1 MKKSRKK
8 RIDFLPNRQNRYAIR
23 RFSVG
28 TASILVGATLIFG
41 IHSNDAS
48 AAVED
53 ATSQEAGTT
62 NENSNSTEEATTNES
77 TTVEA
82 PTSEE
87 VTTEEQSVEA
97 PTSEEVTTEEQSVEA
112 PTSEEVTTEE
122 QSVEAP
128 TSEEATTEEQ
138 SVEAPTSEE
147 VSTEEQSV
155 EVPTSEEV
163 TTEEQSV
170 EVPTSEE
177 VTTEEQSVEAPT
189 SEEAT
194 TEEQSVEAPT
204 SEEVTTKTPV
214 KEETSSTQENS
225 PTTTLEEQFSN
236 EFNQLTSTEDKTNYT
251 REYLTQNTNLSV
263 EQVEATVER
272 LNLSRENVTA
282 QDIYFALL
290 KDLADQQDALLPRV
304 TLLAA
309 RDSELTNEAS
319 IALTENS
326 PMFRAALANSPSGN
340 DVVSEEDNIIV
351 ADALANG
358 YINSQ
363 TDATNAANTLSGRA
377 WVVDTGTPATMSNG
391 LTAVPEGTKVYMQWI
406 DTDGAVSPVYQAS
419 TTNKLSSSGGS
430 QVGPGA
436 YAFDLREAWIDSNGK
451 AHRYEASS
459 GQYYRLWIDDYKTVD
474 GNTATM
480 LRQAGGFFPG
490 SYVNSVTGNNI
501 GQFPLI
507 GTNMQ
512 RTGIFMG
519 VIPTNDYMTTDTSNW
534 IQDNEGPI
542 SNPAVTS
549 TSEFV
554 SGKVWSETGSGDY
567 ANSATGPNFN
577 SGDIAR
583 EGYQVVMSS
592 LTSAGAQAYKAQVES
607 LPTDQ
612 QAAAAHQLF
621 KDHPEFISA
630 TVTGKTDANG
640 AYTLRF
646 PSGSLSKDYL
656 YGYVMD
662 NKGNLV
668 KGYSSFT
675 SPLFRSPNSNLSF
688 APQTAPYHRPAKNAW
703 VNVNFALVETIET
716 SIDITNFD
724 VTANPAQRGDT
735 AIIDVTSTALSPL
748 PTHVEWRDSK
758 GNVVQKSG
766 DVTTVEEAETAGTF
780 TIPDDAKTG
789 EIYTVYIVS
798 GGNEVAADSLIVQV
812 QENAATYEPVYP
824 TTTVE
829 QDQTVTIPTPTNED
843 GLALPDGTKFEG
855 GNNVP
860 EWATVNE
867 DGSISISPNQDVE
880 KGNYNVPVV
889 VTYPDDSKET
899 VFAPVLVQEAVPTAE
914 QYDPTSETINKEYGT
929 TATEDE
935 IKGAITIPDYPTDGD
950 QPTITIDDPTQIPN
964 GTEEGTVNVGVTVT
978 YPDGST
984 DKLTVPVVTGK
995 QADNDKYTPETTPI
1009 TKDFGTGVTEDE
1021 VKGAVTVPDYPTD
1034 GDQPTITID
1043 DPSQLPDG
1051 SKEGTTDVDVTVEY
1065 PDGTTDHITVPV
1077 TVGKQADNDKYTP
1090 ETTPI
1095 TKDFGT
1101 GVTEDEVKGAVTVPD
1116 YPTDGDQPT
1125 VTIDDPNQLPDGSQE
1140 GTTDVN
1146 VTVEYPDGT
1155 TDHITVPVTVGKQP
1169 DNDKYTPESNGVN
1182 KDFGTPTTEEDVKD
1196 SITIPDYPTDGD
1208 QPTVTIDDP
1217 NQLPDGSQEG
1227 TTDVD
1232 VTVEY
1237 PDGTTDHITVPV
1249 TVGKQADNDKYTP
1262 ETTPIMKDFGTGVT
1276 EDEVK
1281 GAITIPD
1288 YPTDGDQPIITIDDP
1303 NQLPDGSQEGTTD
1316 VNVTVEYPD
1325 GTTDHITVP
1334 VTVGKQADNDKYTP
1348 ETTPITKDFGTGVT
1362 EDEVKGAVTVPDYPT
1377 DGDQP
1382 TVTIDDPSQLP
1393 DGSQEGTTDVNVT
1406 VEYPDGTTD
1415 HITVPVTVGK
1425 QADNDKYTP
1434 ETTPITK
1441 DFGTGVTEDEVKGA
1455 VTVPDYP
1462 TDGDQPTVTIDDP
1475 SQLPDGSQEGT
1486 TDVNVTVEYPDGTTD
1501 HITVPVTVGKQ
1512 PDNDKYTPESNG
1524 VNKDFGTPTTEEDV
1538 KDSITIPGYPTDGDQ
1553 PTVTIDDPNQLP
1565 DGSQEGTTD
1574 VDVTVEYPDGTTDH
1588 ITVPVTVGK
1597 QADNDKY
1604 TPETTPIM
1612 KDFGTGVT
1620 EDEVKGAIT
1629 IPDYPTDVNVTVEYP
1644 DGTTDHITV
1653 PVTVGKQADNDKY
1666 TPETTPITKDFGTGV
1681 TEDEVKGAITIP
1693 DYPTDGEQ
1701 PTITIDDLTQIPNG
1715 TEEGTVNVGV
1725 TVTYPDGSTDK
1736 LTVPVVTG
1744 KQADNDKYTPET
1756 TPITK
1761 DFGTGVTEDEV
1772 KGAITIPDYPTD
1784 GDQPTVTIDDPSQLP
1799 DGSQEGTTD
1808 VTVTITYPDGTT
1820 DHITVPVTVGK
1831 QADNDKYTPETE
1843 GVNKDHG
1850 TPVTED
1856 EVKGAVTVPG
1866 YPTDGDQPTIT
1877 IDDPNQLPDG
1887 SQEGTTDVNVTVEY
1901 PDGTTDHITVP
1912 VTVGKQADNDKYTP
1926 ETEGVNKDHGTPV
1939 TEDEVKGAVTVP
1951 GYPTDGDQPTVTIDD
1966 PNQLPD
1972 GSQEGT
1978 TDVNVT
1984 VEYPDGTTDH
1994 ITVPVTVGKQ
2004 PTKDNGATDNDGD
2017 MNQGTDEGNS
2027 DTDHG
2032 DNVKQDSNGNYTPV
2046 EQRDNHAT
2054 SPATDMDPMPSNSQ
2068 TTFDGIN
2075 AKGSTSEKANH
2086 KQQSEQLPDT
2096 GESNTQNG
2104 ALLGGLFAALG
2115 GLFLIGRRRK
2125 EKEGK

>member
-87 VTTEEQSVEA
+87 ATTEEQSVEA

-147 VSTEEQSV
+147 
-155 EVPTSEEV
+155 
-163 TTEEQSV
+163 
-170 EVPTSEE
+170 
-177 VTTEEQSVEAPT
+177 A
-189 SEEAT
+189 
-194 TEEQSVEAPT
+194 
-204 SEEVTTKTPV
+204 TTKTPV

-251 REYLTQNTNLSV
+251 REYLTQNTNLSA

-272 LNLSRENVTA
+272 LNLSQENVTA

-889 VTYPDDSKET
+889 VTYPDGSKET

-1021 VKGAVTVPDYPTD
+1021 VKGAVTVPDYPTE
-1034 GDQPTITID
+1034 
-1043 DPSQLPDG
+1043 
-1051 SKEGTTDVDVTVEY
+1051 K
-1065 PDGTTDHITVPV
+1065 
-1077 TVGKQADNDKYTP
+1077 KK
-1090 ETTPI
+1090 I

-1125 VTIDDPNQLPDGSQE
+1125 V
-1140 GTTDVN
+1140 
-1146 VTVEYPDGT
+1146 
-1155 TDHITVPVTVGKQP
+1155 
-1169 DNDKYTPESNGVN
+1169 
-1182 KDFGTPTTEEDVKD
+1182 
-1196 SITIPDYPTDGD
+1196 
-1208 QPTVTIDDP
+1208 
-1217 NQLPDGSQEG
+1217 
-1227 TTDVD
+1227 
-1232 VTVEY
+1232 
-1237 PDGTTDHITVPV
+1237 
-1249 TVGKQADNDKYTP
+1249 
-1262 ETTPIMKDFGTGVT
+1262 
-1276 EDEVK
+1276 
-1281 GAITIPD
+1281 
-1288 YPTDGDQPIITIDDP
+1288 TIDDP

-1462 TDGDQPTVTIDDP
+1462 TDGDQPTITIDDP

-1486 TDVNVTVEYPDGTTD
+1486 
-1501 HITVPVTVGKQ
+1501 
-1512 PDNDKYTPESNG
+1512 
-1524 VNKDFGTPTTEEDV
+1524 
-1538 KDSITIPGYPTDGDQ
+1538 
-1553 PTVTIDDPNQLP
+1553 
-1565 DGSQEGTTD
+1565 
-1574 VDVTVEYPDGTTDH
+1574 
-1588 ITVPVTVGK
+1588 
-1597 QADNDKY
+1597 
-1604 TPETTPIM
+1604 
-1612 KDFGTGVT
+1612 
-1620 EDEVKGAIT
+1620 
-1629 IPDYPTDVNVTVEYP
+1629 TDVNVTVEYP

-1693 DYPTDGEQ
+1693 G
-1701 PTITIDDLTQIPNG
+1701 
-1715 TEEGTVNVGV
+1715 
-1725 TVTYPDGSTDK
+1725 
-1736 LTVPVVTG
+1736 
-1744 KQADNDKYTPET
+1744 
-1756 TPITK
+1756 
-1761 DFGTGVTEDEV
+1761 
-1772 KGAITIPDYPTD
+1772 YPTD
-1784 GDQPTVTIDDPSQLP
+1784 GDQPTITIDDPSQLP

-1808 VTVTITYPDGTT
+1808 VD
-1820 DHITVPVTVGK
+1820 
-1831 QADNDKYTPETE
+1831 
-1843 GVNKDHG
+1843 
-1850 TPVTED
+1850 
-1856 EVKGAVTVPG
+1856 
-1866 YPTDGDQPTIT
+1866 
-1877 IDDPNQLPDG
+1877 
-1887 SQEGTTDVNVTVEY
+1887 VTVEY

-1926 ETEGVNKDHGTPV
+1926 ETEGVNKDHGTSV

-1966 PNQLPD
+1966 PSQLPD

-2027 DTDHG
+2027 ATDHG

>member
-1 MKKSRKK
+1 M
-8 RIDFLPNRQNRYAIR
+8 
-23 RFSVG
+23 
-28 TASILVGATLIFG
+28 
-41 IHSNDAS
+41 
-48 AAVED
+48 
-53 ATSQEAGTT
+53 
-62 NENSNSTEEATTNES
+62 
-77 TTVEA
+77 
-82 PTSEE
+82 
-87 VTTEEQSVEA
+87 
-97 PTSEEVTTEEQSVEA
+97 
-112 PTSEEVTTEE
+112 
-122 QSVEAP
+122 
-128 TSEEATTEEQ
+128 
-138 SVEAPTSEE
+138 
-147 VSTEEQSV
+147 
-155 EVPTSEEV
+155 
-163 TTEEQSV
+163 
-170 EVPTSEE
+170 
-177 VTTEEQSVEAPT
+177 
-189 SEEAT
+189 
-194 TEEQSVEAPT
+194 
-204 SEEVTTKTPV
+204 
-214 KEETSSTQENS
+214 
-225 PTTTLEEQFSN
+225 
-236 EFNQLTSTEDKTNYT
+236 
-251 REYLTQNTNLSV
+251 EY
-263 EQVEATVER
+263 
-272 LNLSRENVTA
+272 
-282 QDIYFALL
+282 
-290 KDLADQQDALLPRV
+290 
-304 TLLAA
+304 
-309 RDSELTNEAS
+309 
-319 IALTENS
+319 
-326 PMFRAALANSPSGN
+326 
-340 DVVSEEDNIIV
+340 
-351 ADALANG
+351 
-358 YINSQ
+358 
-363 TDATNAANTLSGRA
+363 
-377 WVVDTGTPATMSNG
+377 
-391 LTAVPEGTKVYMQWI
+391 
-406 DTDGAVSPVYQAS
+406 
-419 TTNKLSSSGGS
+419 
-430 QVGPGA
+430 
-436 YAFDLREAWIDSNGK
+436 
-451 AHRYEASS
+451 
-459 GQYYRLWIDDYKTVD
+459 
-474 GNTATM
+474 
-480 LRQAGGFFPG
+480 
-490 SYVNSVTGNNI
+490 
-501 GQFPLI
+501 
-507 GTNMQ
+507 
-512 RTGIFMG
+512 
-519 VIPTNDYMTTDTSNW
+519 
-534 IQDNEGPI
+534 
-542 SNPAVTS
+542 
-549 TSEFV
+549 
-554 SGKVWSETGSGDY
+554 
-567 ANSATGPNFN
+567 
-577 SGDIAR
+577 
-583 EGYQVVMSS
+583 
-592 LTSAGAQAYKAQVES
+592 
-607 LPTDQ
+607 
-612 QAAAAHQLF
+612 
-621 KDHPEFISA
+621 
-630 TVTGKTDANG
+630 
-640 AYTLRF
+640 
-646 PSGSLSKDYL
+646 
-656 YGYVMD
+656 
-662 NKGNLV
+662 
-668 KGYSSFT
+668 
-675 SPLFRSPNSNLSF
+675 
-688 APQTAPYHRPAKNAW
+688 
-703 VNVNFALVETIET
+703 
-716 SIDITNFD
+716 
-724 VTANPAQRGDT
+724 
-735 AIIDVTSTALSPL
+735 
-748 PTHVEWRDSK
+748 
-758 GNVVQKSG
+758 
-766 DVTTVEEAETAGTF
+766 
-780 TIPDDAKTG
+780 
-789 EIYTVYIVS
+789 
-798 GGNEVAADSLIVQV
+798 
-812 QENAATYEPVYP
+812 
-824 TTTVE
+824 
-829 QDQTVTIPTPTNED
+829 
-843 GLALPDGTKFEG
+843 PDGT
-855 GNNVP
+855 
-860 EWATVNE
+860 
-867 DGSISISPNQDVE
+867 
-880 KGNYNVPVV
+880 
-889 VTYPDDSKET
+889 
-899 VFAPVLVQEAVPTAE
+899 
-914 QYDPTSETINKEYGT
+914 
-929 TATEDE
+929 
-935 IKGAITIPDYPTDGD
+935 TDH
-950 QPTITIDDPTQIPN
+950 I
-964 GTEEGTVNVGVTVT
+964 
-978 YPDGST
+978 
-984 DKLTVPVVTGK
+984 TVPVTVGK

-1034 GDQPTITID
+1034 GDQPTVTIDDPSQLPDGSQEGTTDVNVTVEYPDGTTDHITVPVTVGKQADNDKYTPETTPITKDFGTGVTEDEVKGAVTVPDQPTITID

-1125 VTIDDPNQLPDGSQE
+1125 ITIDDPNQLPDGSQE

-1262 ETTPIMKDFGTGVT
+1262 ESNGVNKDFGTPTTEEDVKDSITIPGYPTDGDQPTVTIDDPNQLPDGSQEGTTDVNVTVEYPDGTTDHITVPVTVGKQADNDKYTPETTPITKDFGTGVT

-1281 GAITIPD
+1281 GAVTVPD
-1288 YPTDGDQPIITIDDP
+1288 YPTDGDQPTVTIDDP

-1462 TDGDQPTVTIDDP
+1462 TDGDQPTITIDDP

-1486 TDVNVTVEYPDGTTD
+1486 
-1501 HITVPVTVGKQ
+1501 
-1512 PDNDKYTPESNG
+1512 
-1524 VNKDFGTPTTEEDV
+1524 
-1538 KDSITIPGYPTDGDQ
+1538 
-1553 PTVTIDDPNQLP
+1553 
-1565 DGSQEGTTD
+1565 
-1574 VDVTVEYPDGTTDH
+1574 
-1588 ITVPVTVGK
+1588 
-1597 QADNDKY
+1597 
-1604 TPETTPIM
+1604 
-1612 KDFGTGVT
+1612 
-1620 EDEVKGAIT
+1620 
-1629 IPDYPTDVNVTVEYP
+1629 TDVNVTVEYP

-1693 DYPTDGEQ
+1693 G
-1701 PTITIDDLTQIPNG
+1701 
-1715 TEEGTVNVGV
+1715 
-1725 TVTYPDGSTDK
+1725 
-1736 LTVPVVTG
+1736 
-1744 KQADNDKYTPET
+1744 
-1756 TPITK
+1756 
-1761 DFGTGVTEDEV
+1761 
-1772 KGAITIPDYPTD
+1772 YPTD
-1784 GDQPTVTIDDPSQLP
+1784 GDQPTITIDDPSQLP

-1808 VTVTITYPDGTT
+1808 VD
-1820 DHITVPVTVGK
+1820 
-1831 QADNDKYTPETE
+1831 
-1843 GVNKDHG
+1843 
-1850 TPVTED
+1850 
-1856 EVKGAVTVPG
+1856 
-1866 YPTDGDQPTIT
+1866 
-1877 IDDPNQLPDG
+1877 
-1887 SQEGTTDVNVTVEY
+1887 VTVEY

-1926 ETEGVNKDHGTPV
+1926 ETEGVNKDHGTSV

-1966 PNQLPD
+1966 PSQLPD

-2027 DTDHG
+2027 ATDHG

>member
-87 VTTEEQSVEA
+87 ATTEEQSVEA

-147 VSTEEQSV
+147 
-155 EVPTSEEV
+155 
-163 TTEEQSV
+163 
-170 EVPTSEE
+170 
-177 VTTEEQSVEAPT
+177 A
-189 SEEAT
+189 
-194 TEEQSVEAPT
+194 
-204 SEEVTTKTPV
+204 TTKTPV

-251 REYLTQNTNLSV
+251 REYLTQNTNLSA

-272 LNLSRENVTA
+272 LNLSQENVTA

-889 VTYPDDSKET
+889 VTYPDGSKET

-1021 VKGAVTVPDYPTD
+1021 VKGAVTVPFFF
-1034 GDQPTITID
+1034 
-1043 DPSQLPDG
+1043 
-1051 SKEGTTDVDVTVEY
+1051 
-1065 PDGTTDHITVPV
+1065 
-1077 TVGKQADNDKYTP
+1077 P

-1125 VTIDDPNQLPDGSQE
+1125 ITIDDPS
-1140 GTTDVN
+1140 
-1146 VTVEYPDGT
+1146 
-1155 TDHITVPVTVGKQP
+1155 
-1169 DNDKYTPESNGVN
+1169 
-1182 KDFGTPTTEEDVKD
+1182 
-1196 SITIPDYPTDGD
+1196 
-1208 QPTVTIDDP
+1208 
-1217 NQLPDGSQEG
+1217 QLPDGSQEG

-1262 ETTPIMKDFGTGVT
+1262 ET
-1276 EDEVK
+1276 
-1281 GAITIPD
+1281 
-1288 YPTDGDQPIITIDDP
+1288 
-1303 NQLPDGSQEGTTD
+1303 
-1316 VNVTVEYPD
+1316 
-1325 GTTDHITVP
+1325 
-1334 VTVGKQADNDKYTP
+1334 
-1348 ETTPITKDFGTGVT
+1348 
-1362 EDEVKGAVTVPDYPT
+1362 
-1377 DGDQP
+1377 
-1382 TVTIDDPSQLP
+1382 
-1393 DGSQEGTTDVNVT
+1393 
-1406 VEYPDGTTD
+1406 
-1415 HITVPVTVGK
+1415 
-1425 QADNDKYTP
+1425 
-1434 ETTPITK
+1434 
-1441 DFGTGVTEDEVKGA
+1441 
-1455 VTVPDYP
+1455 
-1462 TDGDQPTVTIDDP
+1462 
-1475 SQLPDGSQEGT
+1475 
-1486 TDVNVTVEYPDGTTD
+1486 
-1501 HITVPVTVGKQ
+1501 
-1512 PDNDKYTPESNG
+1512 
-1524 VNKDFGTPTTEEDV
+1524 
-1538 KDSITIPGYPTDGDQ
+1538 
-1553 PTVTIDDPNQLP
+1553 
-1565 DGSQEGTTD
+1565 
-1574 VDVTVEYPDGTTDH
+1574 
-1588 ITVPVTVGK
+1588 
-1597 QADNDKY
+1597 
-1604 TPETTPIM
+1604 
-1612 KDFGTGVT
+1612 
-1620 EDEVKGAIT
+1620 
-1629 IPDYPTDVNVTVEYP
+1629 
-1644 DGTTDHITV
+1644 
-1653 PVTVGKQADNDKY
+1653 
-1666 TPETTPITKDFGTGV
+1666 
-1681 TEDEVKGAITIP
+1681 
-1693 DYPTDGEQ
+1693 
-1701 PTITIDDLTQIPNG
+1701 
-1715 TEEGTVNVGV
+1715 
-1725 TVTYPDGSTDK
+1725 
-1736 LTVPVVTG
+1736 
-1744 KQADNDKYTPET
+1744 
-1756 TPITK
+1756 
-1761 DFGTGVTEDEV
+1761 
-1772 KGAITIPDYPTD
+1772 
-1784 GDQPTVTIDDPSQLP
+1784 
-1799 DGSQEGTTD
+1799 
-1808 VTVTITYPDGTT
+1808 
-1820 DHITVPVTVGK
+1820 
-1831 QADNDKYTPETE
+1831 E

-1850 TPVTED
+1850 T
-1856 EVKGAVTVPG
+1856 
-1866 YPTDGDQPTIT
+1866 
-1877 IDDPNQLPDG
+1877 
-1887 SQEGTTDVNVTVEY
+1887 S
-1901 PDGTTDHITVP
+1901 
-1912 VTVGKQADNDKYTP
+1912 
-1926 ETEGVNKDHGTPV
+1926 V

-1966 PNQLPD
+1966 PSQLPD

-2027 DTDHG
+2027 ATDHG

>member
-62 NENSNSTEEATTNES
+62 NENSNSTEEATT
-77 TTVEA
+77 
-82 PTSEE
+82 
-87 VTTEEQSVEA
+87 
-97 PTSEEVTTEEQSVEA
+97 EEQSVEA

-128 TSEEATTEEQ
+128 TSEEATTEKQ
-138 SVEAPTSEE
+138 SVEARTSEE
-147 VSTEEQSV
+147 ATTEEQSV
-155 EVPTSEEV
+155 EAPTSEEV

-177 VTTEEQSVEAPT
+177 A
-189 SEEAT
+189 
-194 TEEQSVEAPT
+194 
-204 SEEVTTKTPV
+204 TTKTPV

-889 VTYPDDSKET
+889 VTYPDGSKET

-935 IKGAITIPDYPTDGD
+935 VKGAITIPDYPTDGD

-1021 VKGAVTVPDYPTD
+1021 VKGAVTVPDYPTE
-1034 GDQPTITID
+1034 
-1043 DPSQLPDG
+1043 
-1051 SKEGTTDVDVTVEY
+1051 K
-1065 PDGTTDHITVPV
+1065 
-1077 TVGKQADNDKYTP
+1077 KK
-1090 ETTPI
+1090 
-1095 TKDFGT
+1095 
-1101 GVTEDEVKGAVTVPD
+1101 
-1116 YPTDGDQPT
+1116 
-1125 VTIDDPNQLPDGSQE
+1125 
-1140 GTTDVN
+1140 
-1146 VTVEYPDGT
+1146 
-1155 TDHITVPVTVGKQP
+1155 
-1169 DNDKYTPESNGVN
+1169 
-1182 KDFGTPTTEEDVKD
+1182 
-1196 SITIPDYPTDGD
+1196 
-1208 QPTVTIDDP
+1208 
-1217 NQLPDGSQEG
+1217 
-1227 TTDVD
+1227 
-1232 VTVEY
+1232 
-1237 PDGTTDHITVPV
+1237 
-1249 TVGKQADNDKYTP
+1249 
-1262 ETTPIMKDFGTGVT
+1262 
-1276 EDEVK
+1276 
-1281 GAITIPD
+1281 
-1288 YPTDGDQPIITIDDP
+1288 
-1303 NQLPDGSQEGTTD
+1303 
-1316 VNVTVEYPD
+1316 
-1325 GTTDHITVP
+1325 
-1334 VTVGKQADNDKYTP
+1334 
-1348 ETTPITKDFGTGVT
+1348 ITKDFGTGVT

-1455 VTVPDYP
+1455 ITIPGYP
-1462 TDGDQPTVTIDDP
+1462 TDGDQPTITIDDP

-1486 TDVNVTVEYPDGTTD
+1486 TDV
-1501 HITVPVTVGKQ
+1501 
-1512 PDNDKYTPESNG
+1512 
-1524 VNKDFGTPTTEEDV
+1524 
-1538 KDSITIPGYPTDGDQ
+1538 
-1553 PTVTIDDPNQLP
+1553 
-1565 DGSQEGTTD
+1565 
-1574 VDVTVEYPDGTTDH
+1574 DVTVE
-1588 ITVPVTVGK
+1588 
-1597 QADNDKY
+1597 
-1604 TPETTPIM
+1604 
-1612 KDFGTGVT
+1612 
-1620 EDEVKGAIT
+1620 
-1629 IPDYPTDVNVTVEYP
+1629 
-1644 DGTTDHITV
+1644 
-1653 PVTVGKQADNDKY
+1653 
-1666 TPETTPITKDFGTGV
+1666 
-1681 TEDEVKGAITIP
+1681 
-1693 DYPTDGEQ
+1693 
-1701 PTITIDDLTQIPNG
+1701 
-1715 TEEGTVNVGV
+1715 
-1725 TVTYPDGSTDK
+1725 
-1736 LTVPVVTG
+1736 
-1744 KQADNDKYTPET
+1744 
-1756 TPITK
+1756 
-1761 DFGTGVTEDEV
+1761 
-1772 KGAITIPDYPTD
+1772 
-1784 GDQPTVTIDDPSQLP
+1784 
-1799 DGSQEGTTD
+1799 
-1808 VTVTITYPDGTT
+1808 YPDGTT

-1951 GYPTDGDQPTVTIDD
+1951 GYPTDGDQPTITIDD
-1966 PNQLPD
+1966 PSQLPD

-1978 TDVNVT
+1978 TDVDVT
-1984 VEYPDGTTDH
+1984 VEYPDGTTDQ

-2027 DTDHG
+2027 ATDHG